1 MIILKPRTEEER
13 RADVM
18 RMRVVDDT
26 FFDRFIE
33 DPGACEEL
41 IQVVLGN
48 PKLRIKEEMLAAQK
62 TIHFV
67 ANRSVRVDAYVE
79 DDKGVIYNI
88 EIQRFNNCN
97 HVKRVR
103 YNASA
108 ITVHGAEPGDIFD
121 NVRNVIVIYISEFDI
136 FRLGKTI
143 YHTRTTIQE
152 TGTVVDDG
160 LEAIYVN
167 TECFDNSKVSRL
179 MRRYKEADFN
189 DPEFPKNSARMQ
201 LIKHDEREVQY
212 MCDIMRKAEEQ
223 ARNEAVLKNS
233 IETAK
238 KFLALKKLSYEEI
251 AECTGLS
258 ADDVRALATSL

>member
-1 MIILKPRTEEER
+1 M
-13 RADVM
+13 
-18 RMRVVDDT
+18 
-26 FFDRFIE
+26 
-33 DPGACEEL
+33 
-41 IQVVLGN
+41 
-48 PKLRIKEEMLAAQK
+48 
-62 TIHFV
+62 
-67 ANRSVRVDAYVE
+67 
-79 DDKGVIYNI
+79 
-88 EIQRFNNCN
+88 
-97 HVKRVR
+97 
-103 YNASA
+103 
-108 ITVHGAEPGDIFD
+108 HGAEPGDIFD

-223 ARNEAVLKNS
+223 ARNEAVLENS

-238 KFLALKKLSYEEI
+238 SLIALQKLSLAEI
-251 AECTGLS
+251 AASTKLPLEE
-258 ADDVRALATSL
+258 VHQLAVTK